1 MLSFRK
7 GTPVAVVCTGNEE
20 GRRIFIA
27 PDDGA
32 PEQSRDPEEVLDIA
46 PSKTKVMSVQERM
59 TIRRYL
65 SSEPAVDAVM
75 AAHIEKLQRE
85 LAAKNRYEY
94 FSDDGTLCVLPS
106 KHSERV
112 YVAGKSGAGKST
124 FTAQY
129 IREYQE
135 MFKERRVI
143 LFSTHDDE
151 KAYRKLNITQVELDA
166 EFVENPP
173 TLDELAECLVV
184 FDDTD
189 NLQDKKLQAVINGVN
204 ADLLANG
211 RKYNIHVITLAHQ
224 LMDYGRSRTLLNE
237 ANRVVFFN
245 GGSAYHIQRYMKVY
259 AGLEPKQIRRIL
271 NSKSRWT
278 CIGLTLPNYVIN
290 EHEVYIIR
298 PGS

>member
-7 GTPVAVVCTGNEE
+7 GTPVAVVCTGADE
-20 GRRIFIA
+20 GKKIFIA

-32 PEQSRDPEEVLDIA
+32 PEQSYDPESVLDIA
-46 PSKTKVMSVQERM
+46 PSKTKIMSAAERM
-59 TIRRYL
+59 NIRRYL
-65 SSEPAVDAVM
+65 SSDPPEDLALS
-75 AAHIEKLQRE
+75 AHIAKLQRE
-85 LAAKNRYEY
+85 LAIKNRYEY
-94 FSDDGTLCVLPS
+94 FSEDGLLCVYPS
-106 KHSERV
+106 KQSERI

-135 MFKERRVI
+135 MFPDRRVI

-151 KAYRKLNITQVELDA
+151 KAYKKLNIVQVELDE
-166 EFVENPP
+166 EFMESPP
-173 TLDELAECLVV
+173 TLDELAESLVV

-189 NLQDKKLQAVINGVN
+189 NLQDKNLQRTINAVN

-224 LMDYGRSRTLLNE
+224 LMDYCRSRTLLNE

-278 CIGLTLPNYVIN
+278 CLGLTLPNYVVN
-290 EHEVYIIR
+290 EHEVYLIR

>member
-7 GTPVAVVCTGNEE
+7 GMPVAVVCTGSDE
-20 GRRIFIA
+20 GKKIFIA

-32 PEQSRDPEEVLDIA
+32 PEQSYDPEAVLDIA
-46 PSKTKVMSVQERM
+46 PSKTKIMSVAERM
-59 TIRRYL
+59 NIRRYL
-65 SSEPAVDAVM
+65 SSDPPEEAAM
-75 AAHIEKLQRE
+75 SAHIAKLKRE
-85 LAAKNRYEY
+85 LAVKNRYEY
-94 FSDDGTLCVLPS
+94 FSEDGLLCVYPS
-106 KHSERV
+106 KQSERV

-135 MFKERRVI
+135 MFPDRRVV

-151 KAYRKLNITQVELDA
+151 KAYKKLNIVQVELDE
-166 EFVENPP
+166 EFLESPP

-189 NLQDKKLQAVINGVN
+189 NLQDKQLQQAINGVN

-224 LMDYGRSRTLLNE
+224 LMDYCRSRTLLNE

-278 CIGLTLPNYVIN
+278 CLGLTLPNYVIN